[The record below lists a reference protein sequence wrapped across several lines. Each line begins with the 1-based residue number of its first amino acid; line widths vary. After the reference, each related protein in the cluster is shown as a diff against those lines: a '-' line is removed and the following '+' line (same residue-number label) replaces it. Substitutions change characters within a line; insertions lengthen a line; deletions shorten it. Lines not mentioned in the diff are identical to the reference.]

1 MNLVTKKCYW
11 YKIWLLL
18 LPFMISPSNDIMI
31 LNNIAKYKNLNF
43 VSKHNTYHKK
53 NQVIILDTK

>member
-31 LNNIAKYKNLNF
+31 LNNIAKYTNLNF
-43 VSKHNTYHKK
+43 VSKHNITKK